1 MYFLVVRI
9 LQTIFFWVEKRKKI
23 ENEEY
28 LWTGEQT

>member
-9 LQTIFFWVEKRKKI
+9 LQTNFFWVEKRKKI

-28 LWTGEQT
+28 LWTGKQT